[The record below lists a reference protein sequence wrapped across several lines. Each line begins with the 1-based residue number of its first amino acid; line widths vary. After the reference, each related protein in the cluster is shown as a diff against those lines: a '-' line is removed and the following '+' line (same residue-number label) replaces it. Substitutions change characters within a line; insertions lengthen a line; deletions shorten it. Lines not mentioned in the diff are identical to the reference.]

1 MDCIKGRTNTI
12 SLNNLHHNFCSKK
25 GQLSTVRIAH
35 ACIMHTLRLHH
46 AHVMRS
52 CVAHVMRS
60 CVVKFLFVSTVALA
74 LRC

>member
-1 MDCIKGRTNTI
+1 MDCIKGWMNTI

-46 AHVMRS
+46 A